1 MSLRRYIF
9 FIVLTI
15 CSFATSAQAPFN
27 GLVVE
32 EIPIPPA
39 IAADIQAAHN
49 AQPAVVADPSKQFTS
64 FPRCWRVYACQSDQD
79 WELQSIFGVSYLSD
93 NTPLTVNTTTGFFQ
107 HPFGSPNG
115 LRNDNPGFIGFDPAF
130 AYDSWITIGSEPLFT
145 SNVSYLFQPG
155 QTQIADQFETLR
167 GSFSVDDTIGTVFSS
182 LEVPSGVNPPPGIP
196 TADARVLFAQ
206 FTSTGI
212 ITGNVNFQYRFLN
225 PDGTIYDP
233 PGAANALIQ
242 RVDNVPMDLTPG
254 VLPIECSI
262 QFLPVELTS
271 FDAYPQ
277 ETDVVIRWETA
288 SEKDN
293 DYFIVQRSTD
303 LQNWEDI
310 GQIDGAGNSD
320 LHRYYVTKD
329 EKPIWGESY
338 YRLKQVDFNGQS
350 ETHAPKTI
358 LFQPENGIEVYPN
371 PAKDR
376 ISIDGLND
384 QVLQV
389 ELINA
394 HGQIVKNWA
403 STKEIRRELDL
414 QQLTP
419 GMYIVQIVFERGE
432 AVRKRL
438 VIQ

>member
-32 EIPIPPA
+32 QIPIPPA
-39 IAADIQAAHN
+39 IAADIQADHN
-49 AQPAVVADPSKQFTS
+49 DHPAVIADPTKAFSS
-64 FPRCWRVYACQSDQD
+64 LPRCWRVYACQSDQD
-79 WELQSIFGVSYLSD
+79 WELQAIFGLDYLAD
-93 NTPLTVNTTTGFFQ
+93 NFPLSLNTSTGFYQ
-107 HPFGSPNG
+107 HDFALNSG
-115 LRNDNPGFIGFDPAF
+115 LRDENPAILPF
-130 AYDSWITIGSEPLFT
+130 APLLSYDSWITIGSDPRVGSNGDIATTSSLNQLSNIFEVQCSSFT
-145 SNVSYLFQPG
+145 IDDNV
-155 QTQIADQFETLR
+155 
-167 GSFSVDDTIGTVFSS
+167 GTVLYS
-182 LEVPSGVNPPPGIP
+182 LVIPAPGVPSPGIP
-196 TADARVLFAQ
+196 NADARVLFAQ
-206 FTSTGI
+206 LTTDEVV
-212 ITGNVNFQYRFLN
+212 TGNINLQYRFLN
-225 PDGTIYDP
+225 PDGSLYDP
-233 PGAANALIQ
+233 PGLDPIIVQVTNIPL
-242 RVDNVPMDLTPG
+242 DLTPG

-394 HGQIVKNWA
+394 HGQIVKTWA

>member
-39 IAADIQAAHN
+39 IAADIQADHN
-49 AQPAVVADPSKQFTS
+49 DHPAVIADPSKAFGA

-79 WELQSIFGVSYLSD
+79 WELQAVFGLDYLAENFPLSL
-93 NTPLTVNTTTGFFQ
+93 NTPTGFYQ
-107 HPFGSPNG
+107 HDAALNSG
-115 LRNDNPGFIGFDPAF
+115 LRDENPAILPFVPLLS
-130 AYDSWITIGSEPLFT
+130 YDSWLTIGSDPRVSFNGDITTTSGGMQLSNIFEAQCSSFT
-145 SNVSYLFQPG
+145 IDDNV
-155 QTQIADQFETLR
+155 
-167 GSFSVDDTIGTVFSS
+167 GTVIYSITIPTPGN
-182 LEVPSGVNPPPGIP
+182 PSPGVP
-196 TADARVLFAQ
+196 TADAKVLFAQ
-206 FTSTGI
+206 LTTDDI
-212 ITGNVNFQYRFLN
+212 VTGNVNFQYRFLN
-225 PDGTIYDP
+225 PDGSLYDP
-233 PGAANALIQ
+233 PGLDPIIVQ
-242 RVDNVPMDLTPG
+242 VTNVPLDLTPG

-271 FDAYPQ
+271 FDAFPQ

-350 ETHAPKTI
+350 ETHAPKTV
-358 LFQPENGIEVYPN
+358 LFHPESSIEVYPN

-376 ISIDGLND
+376 ISIDGLSD

-394 HGQIVKNWA
+394 HGQIVQSWA
-403 STKEIRRELDL
+403 STKEVRRELDL

-419 GMYIVQIVFERGE
+419 GMYTVQIIFERGD